1 MLPGLEPLFQ
11 EIADSMVAAIP
22 EEWSTARVEA
32 IYFSDSSVYE
42 AEYTR
47 KADGVPR
54 DFETPEQC
62 LDAFDVRRDNDLS
75 TPDSRC
81 GGGPC
86 LNSNQVDGT
95 FRVKWGYDDC
105 DANGDTIFDEDQ
117 ELGADVATAAT
128 VDAAVTV
135 APSRSLGFRRLHR
148 SGKIELN
155 GVPSSAPR
163 GPSCGNHPDGSRR
176 PGRQAA
182 PRPGPAA
189 GGA

>member
-62 LDAFDVRRDNDLS
+62 LDAFD
-75 TPDSRC
+75 C
-81 GGGPC
+81 
-86 LNSNQVDGT
+86 
-95 FRVKWGYDDC
+95 
-105 DANGDTIFDEDQ
+105 
-117 ELGADVATAAT
+117 AAT
-128 VDAAVTV
+128 TIY
-135 APSRSLGFRRLHR
+135 RRR
-148 SGKIELN
+148 TA
-155 GVPSSAPR
+155 GV
-163 GPSCGNHPDGSRR
+163 GE
-176 PGRQAA
+176 GRV
-182 PRPGPAA
+182 
-189 GGA
+189 